1 MRIVVITGKGGVGK
15 TTIAAATAHRAASC
29 GHRTLVVSTDS
40 AHSLGEVLDAKLG
53 ASPSVVAE
61 RLDAAHVD
69 GRHELSTT
77 WREIA
82 RYMHEALGWSDLD
95 RLHVEELALL
105 PGFDQL
111 LALARIRQLADEDRW
126 DAMVI
131 DCAPSADSLRLLSL
145 PETVGWYLDRL
156 VGRAGVLGRW
166 VRRRVEQSLPIPTPT
181 DAFIQSLYQLNDQL
195 MALRDLLNPRDT
207 SARIV
212 VTPERVVINEARRL
226 LAYLALYGYAV
237 DAVVVNKLLDDD
249 VAAACGW
256 LDAQCRY
263 RAAIDE
269 AFSPIPRLGAPLC
282 NEEPAGADRLAEL
295 GHVIYDTSDPM
306 DRFAPG
312 AAIEILTHGAES
324 LVRVPVGGVDR
335 ADIDLAL
342 DGDELLV
349 TLGAHR
355 RAVRLPDALSG
366 HEVTGASVVDGHL
379 EVVFQGSAP

>member
-1 MRIVVITGKGGVGK
+1 
-15 TTIAAATAHRAASC
+15 
-29 GHRTLVVSTDS
+29 
-40 AHSLGEVLDAKLG
+40 
-53 ASPSVVAE
+53 
-61 RLDAAHVD
+61 
-69 GRHELSTT
+69 
-77 WREIA
+77 
-82 RYMHEALGWSDLD
+82 
-95 RLHVEELALL
+95 
-105 PGFDQL
+105 
-111 LALARIRQLADEDRW
+111 
-126 DAMVI
+126 
-131 DCAPSADSLRLLSL
+131 
-145 PETVGWYLDRL
+145 
-156 VGRAGVLGRW
+156 
-166 VRRRVEQSLPIPTPT
+166 
-181 DAFIQSLYQLNDQL
+181 
-195 MALRDLLNPRDT
+195 
-207 SARIV
+207 
-212 VTPERVVINEARRL
+212 L